1 MDLIFQSLGHVR
13 RRFKAAKEY
22 CGPDGAITLLLSTVV
37 IVITSG
43 LSWLWLLTR
52 VYRVAR
58 NTGCQPQSA
67 DYLLVLGKR
76 LKRGTVSPEYAQRL
90 DRATELLRRNSKAKV
105 LLLGGKTDADAC
117 SEADAGRMYLV
128 AQGICPT
135 RIILE
140 DRSRHTL
147 ENLKEA
153 RALLASENVK
163 MPSLITSR
171 YHLARSAAIAHGL
184 GIRHQLCA
192 AEIELRL
199 DTPTL
204 RRLFGESHHLH
215 WYFVGRAWARWT
227 RNEKM
232 LRRIS

>member
-1 MDLIFQSLGHVR
+1 MIFRSLARAR
-13 RRFKAAKEY
+13 RRFGAASEA
-22 CGPDGAITLLLSTVV
+22 CGPDGVATLLLSFLAI
-37 IVITSG
+37 IVTGG
-43 LSWLWLLTR
+43 LFWLWLLMR
-52 VYRVAR
+52 VYRIAR

-76 LKRGTVSPEYAQRL
+76 LERGTVSPEYARRL
-90 DRATELLRRNSKAKV
+90 DRAAELLRRDSKAKV

-128 AQGICPT
+128 TQGICPT

-153 RALLASENVK
+153 RALLAGKNVR

-204 RRLFGESHHLH
+204 LRLFGESHHLH
-215 WYFVGRAWARWT
+215 WYYVGRAWARWT

-232 LRRIS
+232 LGRIS